1 MVPTFALS
9 VARPQGVS
17 PALGGGPTCTC
28 AHSTRAHSYSPTCSI
43 TPMQP
48 RIDNLRRSF
57 LTEAKKWD
65 RKAQESTTE
74 ALREY
79 YKGRADGARQAA
91 SSLAKFTFDKSD
103 NPYKAES

>member
-1 MVPTFALS
+1 VAPTFALS

-28 AHSTRAHSYSPTCSI
+28 AHSTRSHSHSRTYAPT
-43 TPMQP
+43 TMQP
-48 RIDNLRRSF
+48 RIENLRRSL

-79 YKGRADGARQAA
+79 YKGRADGVRQAA
-91 SSLAKFTFDKSD
+91 SSLGKFTFDKGD
-103 NPYKAES
+103 NPYDAEK